1 MVRSWTCDAY
11 GQVDDDGSELDRKQR
26 FEDEAV
32 EDNNQDDEDEH
43 DNADDDADGEN
54 ESHEHHDACDE
65 DGSVE
70 YSDDEDEYND
80 ADSSVGDAVTEACV
94 ALRNRSNFKVLNVQS
109 AVLFFYDFNLS
120 HRHLKMLVLYAL
132 IFVSYCVIY

>member
-1 MVRSWTCDAY
+1 
-11 GQVDDDGSELDRKQR
+11 LDRKQR

-32 EDNNQDDEDEH
+32 EDNNQDDEDDY

-70 YSDDEDEYND
+70 YSDDEDEDND

-94 ALRNRSNFKVLNVQS
+94 ALRNRSNFKVFNVQS
-109 AVLFFYDFNLS
+109 AVLFFYDFNLL

>member
-1 MVRSWTCDAY
+1 MVRSSTCDAY
-11 GQVDDDGSELDRKQR
+11 GQVDDDGSELDRKHI

-43 DNADDDADGEN
+43 DNADDDADGEI
-54 ESHEHHDACDE
+54 ESIEDRDE

-70 YSDDEDEYND
+70 YSDDEYEDND

-94 ALRNRSNFKVLNVQS
+94 ALRNRRNFKVFNV
-109 AVLFFYDFNLS
+109 
-120 HRHLKMLVLYAL
+120 K
-132 IFVSYCVIY
+132 

>member
-1 MVRSWTCDAY
+1 MVRSRTCDAY

-32 EDNNQDDEDEH
+32 EDNNQDPEDEH

-65 DGSVE
+65 DASDE
-70 YSDDEDEYND
+70 YSDDEDEDND
-80 ADSSVGDAVTEACV
+80 ADSSVGGAVTEACM
-94 ALRNRSNFKVLNVQS
+94 ALRNRSNFKVFNV
-109 AVLFFYDFNLS
+109 
-120 HRHLKMLVLYAL
+120 K
-132 IFVSYCVIY
+132 